1 MAAHAICDALLSAA
15 GLGDLGQNFGTSRPQ
30 WAGAPGTVLLRE
42 TFRLVSEA
50 GFVIGNVA
58 VQVIGP
64 RPKIALRRAEA
75 EKVMS
80 EVLSGA
86 PVSLSATTTDGLGL
100 TGRGEGLAA
109 IATALVVPAPPGTL
123 LLSLAVSL
131 SLYTVTLQF
140 HDTATRTVRA
150 FAPLEPGQVSVYLC
164 GATVQAPPHIGHLR
178 SGVCFDVAIRW
189 LEASGYRV
197 TYCRNVTD
205 VDDKILRTAA
215 REGVAPWI
223 VAERNQ
229 RAFTWAYDAVGCR
242 PPDIEPRA
250 TGHVPEMIVL
260 MRRLIEGAHAYPAGG
275 DVYFDVRSFPAY
287 GALSGQRLDQM
298 RPAED
303 SDDAGLKRDPR
314 DFALWKAA
322 KPGEPYW
329 ETPWGPGRP
338 GWHLEC
344 SAMSTK
350 YLGPTFDI
358 HCGGMDLIF
367 PHHENEIAQ
376 SQAAG
381 DGFARYW
388 LHNGLLGMAGEKMSK
403 SLGNS
408 LLVTDVLTRVRPAEL
423 RYYLVQ
429 AHYRSMLEFSEEAL
443 EEAVAAYQRIERFV
457 LRAAEVL
464 GSLGLDVTRPGLG
477 DDGNEELPVSFR
489 SAMDDDLAVP
499 AALAAVHACVRDGN
513 QALAASDKTGARASL
528 VRLRAML
535 DVLGLDPLAP
545 QWSGASA
552 GTGAGSGERL
562 RQVIGSLVKLTLDQ
576 RDAARARRD
585 YATADAIRDGL
596 EEIGVMVE
604 DTPQGPRWELKH

>member
-1 MAAHAICDALLSAA
+1 
-15 GLGDLGQNFGTSRPQ
+15 
-30 WAGAPGTVLLRE
+30 
-42 TFRLVSEA
+42 
-50 GFVIGNVA
+50 
-58 VQVIGP
+58 
-64 RPKIALRRAEA
+64 
-75 EKVMS
+75 
-80 EVLSGA
+80 
-86 PVSLSATTTDGLGL
+86 
-100 TGRGEGLAA
+100 
-109 IATALVVPAPPGTL
+109 
-123 LLSLAVSL
+123 
-131 SLYTVTLQF
+131 VTLQF
-140 HDTATRTVRA
+140 HDTASRSVRE
-150 FAPLEPGQVSVYLC
+150 FTPIKPGEVSLYLC

-178 SGVCFDVAIRW
+178 SAVCFDVLIRW
-189 LEASGYRV
+189 LEVSGYSV

-205 VDDKILRTAA
+205 IEDKILRTAQA
-215 REGVAPWI
+215 EGVAPWI
-223 VAERNQ
+223 IAERNQ

-250 TGHVPEMIVL
+250 TGHIPEMIVL
-260 MRRLIEGAHAYPAGG
+260 MRRLIEGDHAYPAGG
-275 DVYFDVRSFPAY
+275 DVYFDVHSYREY

-303 SDDAGLKRDPR
+303 SDDAAAKRDPR

-350 YLGPTFDI
+350 YLGPVFDI
-358 HCGGMDLIF
+358 HGGGMDLIF

-376 SQAAG
+376 SRAAG
-381 DGFARYW
+381 DGFAQYW
-388 LHNGLLGMAGEKMSK
+388 LHNGLVGMAGEKMSK

-423 RYYLVQ
+423 RYYLAQ
-429 AHYRSMLEFSEEAL
+429 AHYRSQLEFSEEAL

-457 LRAAEVL
+457 LRAAEVA
-464 GSLGLDVTRPGLG
+464 GGLDDLAA
-477 DDGNEELPVSFR
+477 EEEAELPTSFR

-513 QALAASDKTGARASL
+513 QALAASDNDGVRASL
-528 VRLRAML
+528 RRLRAML
-535 DVLGLDPLAP
+535 GVLGLDPLAP
-545 QWSGASA
+545 HWSGSGVGALVP
-552 GTGAGSGERL
+552 GAGSGDRL
-562 RQVIGSLVKLTLDQ
+562 RQVVNDLVKLTLDQ

-596 EEIGVMVE
+596 DKIGVIVE
-604 DTPQGPRWELKH
+604 DTPQGPRWELKR

>member
-1 MAAHAICDALLSAA
+1 
-15 GLGDLGQNFGTSRPQ
+15 
-30 WAGAPGTVLLRE
+30 
-42 TFRLVSEA
+42 
-50 GFVIGNVA
+50 
-58 VQVIGP
+58 
-64 RPKIALRRAEA
+64 
-75 EKVMS
+75 
-80 EVLSGA
+80 
-86 PVSLSATTTDGLGL
+86 
-100 TGRGEGLAA
+100 
-109 IATALVVPAPPGTL
+109 
-123 LLSLAVSL
+123 
-131 SLYTVTLQF
+131 VTLQF
-140 HDTATRTVRA
+140 HDTATRTVRE
-150 FAPLEPGQVSVYLC
+150 FSPLRPGEVSVYLC

-178 SGVCFDVAIRW
+178 SGVCFDVLIRW
-189 LEASGYRV
+189 LQASGYRV

-250 TGHVPEMIVL
+250 TGHIPEMIVL
-260 MRRLIEGAHAYPAGG
+260 MRRLIDGDHAYPAGG
-275 DVYFDVRSFPAY
+275 DVYFDVHSYPEY

-303 SDDAGLKRDPR
+303 SDDMGLKRDPR

-350 YLGPTFDI
+350 YLGPAFDI

-376 SQAAG
+376 SKAAG
-381 DGFARYW
+381 DPFARYW
-388 LHNGLLGMAGEKMSK
+388 LHNGLLGLAGEKMSK

-443 EEAVAAYQRIERFV
+443 DEAVAAYQRIERFV

-464 GSLGLDVTRPGLG
+464 GSVDGVGADEAEGLPA
-477 DDGNEELPVSFR
+477 SFR
-489 SAMDDDLAVP
+489 SAMDEDLAVP

-513 QALAASDKTGARASL
+513 QALAASDKAGARASL
-528 VRLRAML
+528 IRLRAML

-545 QWSGASA
+545 HWSGS
-552 GTGAGSGERL
+552 GSGPGSGERL
-562 RQVIGSLVKLTLDQ
+562 RQVVGSLVKLTLDQ

-596 EEIGVMVE
+596 EEIGVVVE
-604 DTPQGPRWELKH
+604 DTPQGPRWELKR

>member
-1 MAAHAICDALLSAA
+1 
-15 GLGDLGQNFGTSRPQ
+15 
-30 WAGAPGTVLLRE
+30 
-42 TFRLVSEA
+42 
-50 GFVIGNVA
+50 
-58 VQVIGP
+58 
-64 RPKIALRRAEA
+64 
-75 EKVMS
+75 
-80 EVLSGA
+80 
-86 PVSLSATTTDGLGL
+86 
-100 TGRGEGLAA
+100 
-109 IATALVVPAPPGTL
+109 
-123 LLSLAVSL
+123 
-131 SLYTVTLQF
+131 VTLHF
-140 HDTATRTVRA
+140 HDTLSRSVRE
-150 FAPLEPGQVSVYLC
+150 FTPLTPGEVSVYLC

-178 SGVCFDVAIRW
+178 SAVCFDVLIRW
-189 LEASGYRV
+189 LQASGYRV
-197 TYCRNVTD
+197 TFCRNVTD
-205 VDDKILRTAA
+205 VEDKILRTAA
-215 REGVAPWI
+215 SEGVAPWI

-250 TGHVPEMIVL
+250 TGHIPEMIML
-260 MRRLIEGAHAYPAGG
+260 MRRLIEGDHAYPVGG
-275 DVYFDVRSFPAY
+275 DVYFDVHSYPEY

-303 SDDAGLKRDPR
+303 SDDMGLKRDPR

-376 SQAAG
+376 SKAAG

-388 LHNGLLGMAGEKMSK
+388 LHNGLLGLAGEKMSK

-443 EEAVAAYQRIERFV
+443 DEAAAAYQRIERFV

-464 GSLGLDVTRPGLG
+464 GSLGPEYAGDEGEGL
-477 DDGNEELPVSFR
+477 PASFR
-489 SAMDDDLAVP
+489 SAMDEDLAVP

-513 QALAASDKTGARASL
+513 QALAASDKAGARASL
-528 VRLRAML
+528 IRLRAML

-545 QWSGASA
+545 HRSGEA
-552 GTGAGSGERL
+552 GPLGAGPGSGGRL
-562 RQVIGSLVKLTLDQ
+562 RQVVGSLVKLTLDQ

-596 EEIGVMVE
+596 EEIGVVVE
-604 DTPQGPRWELKH
+604 DTPQGPRWELKR

>member
-1 MAAHAICDALLSAA
+1 
-15 GLGDLGQNFGTSRPQ
+15 
-30 WAGAPGTVLLRE
+30 
-42 TFRLVSEA
+42 
-50 GFVIGNVA
+50 
-58 VQVIGP
+58 
-64 RPKIALRRAEA
+64 
-75 EKVMS
+75 
-80 EVLSGA
+80 
-86 PVSLSATTTDGLGL
+86 
-100 TGRGEGLAA
+100 
-109 IATALVVPAPPGTL
+109 
-123 LLSLAVSL
+123 
-131 SLYTVTLQF
+131 VTLQF
-140 HDTATRTVRA
+140 HDTATRTVRE
-150 FAPLEPGQVSVYLC
+150 FAPLTPGQASVYLC

-178 SGVCFDVAIRW
+178 SAVCFDVLIRW

-197 TYCRNVTD
+197 TFCRNVTD
-205 VDDKILRTAA
+205 VEDKILRTAA
-215 REGVAPWI
+215 SEGVAPWI
-223 VAERNQ
+223 VAERNE

-250 TGHVPEMIVL
+250 TGHIPEMIVL
-260 MRRLIEGAHAYPAGG
+260 MRRLIEGQHAYPAGG
-275 DVYFDVRSFPAY
+275 DVYFDVHSFPEY

-303 SDDAGLKRDPR
+303 SDDMGLKRDPR

-376 SQAAG
+376 SKAAG

-388 LHNGLLGMAGEKMSK
+388 LHNGLLGLAGEKMSK

-443 EEAVAAYQRIERFV
+443 EEAVAAYQRIERFM

-464 GSLGLDVTRPGLG
+464 GSLGMDYPASAA
-477 DDGNEELPVSFR
+477 DELPTSFR
-489 SAMDDDLAVP
+489 LAMDDDLAVP

-528 VRLRAML
+528 IRLRAML

-545 QWSGASA
+545 HWSGSA
-552 GTGAGSGERL
+552 AGPGAGSAERL

-596 EEIGVMVE
+596 EEIGVIVE
-604 DTPQGPRWELKH
+604 DTPQGPRWELKR